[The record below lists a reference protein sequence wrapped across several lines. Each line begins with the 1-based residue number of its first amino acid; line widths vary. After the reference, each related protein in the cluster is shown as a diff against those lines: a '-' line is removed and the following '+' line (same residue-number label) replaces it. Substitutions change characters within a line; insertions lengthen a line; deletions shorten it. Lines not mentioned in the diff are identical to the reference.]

1 MNKLAIIRIPKVF
14 ETIDRLNTSGKI
26 LCIKEPVMIE
36 KLLSSLN
43 NFDLKSED
51 LIDSKVTS
59 LIDSLN
65 IQDVLD
71 SDEQYLQVI
80 YSDIIC
86 MLVELYNALDNIGL
100 YNQSIKQY
108 TLRVN
113 DTDGLFQLKQLPQ
126 HCNHSYRRA
135 K

>member
-1 MNKLAIIRIPKVF
+1 
-14 ETIDRLNTSGKI
+14 
-26 LCIKEPVMIE
+26 MIE

-43 NFDLKSED
+43 NFDLKSEE
-51 LIDSKVTS
+51 LIDRKVTS